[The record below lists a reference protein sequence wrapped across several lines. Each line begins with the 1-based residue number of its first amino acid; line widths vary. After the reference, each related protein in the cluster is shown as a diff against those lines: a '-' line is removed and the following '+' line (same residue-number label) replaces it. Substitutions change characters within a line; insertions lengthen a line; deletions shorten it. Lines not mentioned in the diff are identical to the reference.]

1 MRLLA
6 VVRPDDWNLPLFLH
20 ILGAM
25 TLVGGLVL
33 AASAL
38 AGSWGDG
45 ESAGARV
52 GYRAL
57 LLAALPGWVVMRV
70 SAQWLLDKEGLEDAD
85 LSWIEIGFI
94 TSEPLLLF
102 LIGATVLAG
111 MAARREP
118 ERARNLGRVA
128 TVLVGLLLTAY
139 VVTVWA
145 MTTKPDY

>member
-1 MRLLA
+1 MSLLA

-33 AASAL
+33 AATAL
-38 AGSWGDG
+38 AGSWGNG
-45 ESAGARV
+45 AAAGVHV

-118 ERARNLGRVA
+118 ARARNLGRVA

-145 MTTKPDY
+145 MTTKPD